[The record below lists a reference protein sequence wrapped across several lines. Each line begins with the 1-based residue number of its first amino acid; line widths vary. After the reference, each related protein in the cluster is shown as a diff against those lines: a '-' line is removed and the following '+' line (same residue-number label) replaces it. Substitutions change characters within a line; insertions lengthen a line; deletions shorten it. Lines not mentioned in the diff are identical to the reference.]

1 MDFQK
6 VGEAIFN
13 NEKYNILKPTTHIV
27 SDYFK
32 DFMLRRE
39 NTDIPTKRI
48 FVDKNG
54 FRHFWSGFGSASK
67 SLRKTD
73 GINLNL
79 IPYARNNKNK
89 DLNSNVLSKV
99 RRNIKAGI
107 KKQFLRG
114 GDDTEQPDDD
124 TTTVKIEV
132 ATTVEATDE
141 TKIKVLKEGEDPE
154 KKDTDDKGSD
164 KKDSDK
170 KESDDK
176 DTEKKD
182 SDNKDAEKK
191 ESDDKDKDKKE
202 SDDKDSGKKESDK
215 KDAEDK
221 DAGKK
226 DTEKKENGDKT
237 TTTKKIVTKTTTP
250 KPADRVVA
258 KTTFFCPFFGVITM
272 AAFLD

>member
-39 NTDIPTKRI
+39 NTDIPTKRV

-73 GINLNL
+73 
-79 IPYARNNKNK
+79 
-89 DLNSNVLSKV
+89 V

-114 GDDTEQPDDD
+114 GDDTEQPEGD

-191 ESDDKDKDKKE
+191 ESDDKDKKE
-202 SDDKDSGKKESDK
+202 SDDKDSGKKESDDKDSDKKDADK

-226 DTEKKENGDKT
+226 DTEKKENGDET
-237 TTTKKIVTKTTTP
+237 TTTKKISTKSTTP